1 MKIWAIANQKGGVG
15 KTTTTITLGGLMA
28 SAGEQTLLVD
38 LDPHC
43 SLSTYFGINPD
54 EDERSAYILF
64 KQVADGF
71 RPKTQDQIAVTRFN
85 NLYVLP
91 ASPAMATL
99 DRQLGSRAGMGMVIA
114 KVLQLL
120 QQSYHNV
127 LIDCPP
133 MLGILMINA
142 LAASERLIIPVQT
155 EFLALKGL
163 DRMLTTL
170 EMVQRSCNR
179 KVPHM
184 IVPTMYDRRT
194 RASVDTLRIL
204 RERYFDALWDSVIP
218 IDTQFREASRTGM
231 PISVKMPQARGTQ
244 AYIALL
250 QSLDEI
256 SEDSFGMAVAS

>member
-28 SAGEQTLLVD
+28 AAGERTLLVD

-43 SLSTYFGINPD
+43 SLSTYFGINSD
-54 EDERSAYILF
+54 EDERSAYVLF
-64 KQVADGF
+64 KQVADGL
-71 RPKTQDQIAVTRFN
+71 RPNTQDQIAVTRID

-91 ASPAMATL
+91 ASPALATL
-99 DRQLGSRAGMGMVIA
+99 DRQLGSRGGMGMVIA
-114 KVLQLL
+114 KVLQVLH
-120 QQSYHNV
+120 QTYHNV

-170 EMVQRSCNR
+170 EMVQQSCNR

-184 IVPTMYDRRT
+184 IVPTMFDRRT
-194 RASVDTLRIL
+194 RASIDTLRIL
-204 RERYFDALWDSVIP
+204 RKRYIDNLWDSVIP
-218 IDTQFREASRTGM
+218 IDTQFREASREGI
-231 PISVKMPQARGTQ
+231 PISVKMPRARGTQ
-244 AYIALL
+244 AYITLL
-250 QSLDEI
+250 QSLDEF
-256 SEDSFGMAVAS
+256 SEDAFGMAVAS